1 MCKLFWAALAKSKC
15 QPHFLKGKEK
25 KFLLWL
31 NLLQI
36 FHIFPFLISE
46 ENQIQQP
53 TNQEQD
59 KLLWAY
65 VQTSPETVQE
75 LSADAIPR
83 VKLTGEYLYIIC

>member
-1 MCKLFWAALAKSKC
+1 MGCIGKSNS
-15 QPHFLKGKEK
+15 QKGP
-25 KFLLWL
+25 LRL
-31 NLLQI
+31 NLLKN
-36 FHIFPFLISE
+36 FPFLSE

-65 VQTSPETVQE
+65 VQTSPEKVQE

-83 VKLTGEYLYIIC
+83 VKLTGEYISFASLKVQ

>member
-1 MCKLFWAALAKSKC
+1 M
-15 QPHFLKGKEK
+15 
-25 KFLLWL
+25 LWL
-31 NLLQI
+31 SLLDI
-36 FHIFPFLISE
+36 SNFSLFFISE

-65 VQTSPETVQE
+65 VQTSPEKVQE

-83 VKLTGEYLYIIC
+83 VKLTGEYILFASIRHQLITTAL